1 MLKFVDESDIM
12 YISKL
17 LGAFVLT
24 SLKIIKF
31 IKKNILAFAF
41 SGLIVLFVSVIY
53 ITHDVIYSKN
63 ESYSSNTSSTAV
75 TTVNTNV
82 NKIINTA
89 KTKPKTNNYNTKE
102 SSSKKSKSKTTTI
115 TSIKTSKT
123 RKTTEKEIINFPID
137 INTATVEELMQI
149 KNIGAV
155 TANKIIEYRNS
166 LGVISNFDLLL
177 NVNGIGEATLNNLK
191 QYLYISDDVYQE
203 MTQSTTTAPA
213 DTKTR
218 RITTTTHRKYQS
230 VNINKASA
238 KEISDSLLIDM
249 RLAREIIDL
258 RNKISY
264 FSNLNE
270 LFYIDDFPKAIY
282 DTRKD
287 YILM

>member
-1 MLKFVDESDIM
+1 M
-12 YISKL
+12 
-17 LGAFVLT
+17 LT

-63 ESYSSNTSSTAV
+63 ESYSSNASSTAV

-102 SSSKKSKSKTTTI
+102 SSSKKSKRKTTTI
-115 TSIKTSKT
+115 TRIKTSKT

-213 DTKTR
+213 DTKTSR
-218 RITTTTHRKYQS
+218 VTTTTRKEYQP

-249 RLAREIIDL
+249 SLAREIIDL

>member
-1 MLKFVDESDIM
+1 M
-12 YISKL
+12 
-17 LGAFVLT
+17 
-24 SLKIIKF
+24 
-31 IKKNILAFAF
+31 
-41 SGLIVLFVSVIY
+41 
-53 ITHDVIYSKN
+53 
-63 ESYSSNTSSTAV
+63 
-75 TTVNTNV
+75 
-82 NKIINTA
+82 
-89 KTKPKTNNYNTKE
+89 
-102 SSSKKSKSKTTTI
+102 
-115 TSIKTSKT
+115 
-123 RKTTEKEIINFPID
+123 
-137 INTATVEELMQI
+137 
-149 KNIGAV
+149 
-155 TANKIIEYRNS
+155 
-166 LGVISNFDLLL
+166 

-249 RLAREIIDL
+249 SLAREIIDL

-264 FSNLNE
+264 FSNLHE